1 MTAQGVKPWFEHSI
15 RPGPWYCRPVDYV
28 VLEREYPDGLTP
40 ERLHQMAA
48 SLQCLDLYRVKPI
61 CSYLAPDGKRVVCV
75 FQAPDAEA
83 LRALGRA
90 NDFPANSI
98 VWSSTLH
105 TP

>member
-1 MTAQGVKPWFEHSI
+1 MPK
-15 RPGPWYCRPVDYV
+15 
-28 VLEREYPDGLTP
+28 
-40 ERLHQMAA
+40 MAA
-48 SLQCLDLYRVKPI
+48 SLQCVELYRVKPVR
-61 CSYLAPDGKRVVCV
+61 SYLMPGGKRMVCV

-90 NDFPANSI
+90 NGFPPNSV